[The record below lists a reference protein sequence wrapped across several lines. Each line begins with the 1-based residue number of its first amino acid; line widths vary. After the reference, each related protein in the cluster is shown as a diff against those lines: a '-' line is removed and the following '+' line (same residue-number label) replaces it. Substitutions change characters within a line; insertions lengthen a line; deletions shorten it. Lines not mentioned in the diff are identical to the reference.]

1 MEVHN
6 GGAQCRQALP
16 KGVESVSKRSPIQ
29 RKILIYR
36 LREEVLGLLVKG
48 KSYKMIA
55 DELCISY
62 DTVRAHMK
70 KIYEKLH
77 VSSMTEAVAK
87 AINKNIFGFF

>member
-1 MEVHN
+1 MLNQFQSGKPDSEEDFN
-6 GGAQCRQALP
+6 LSA
-16 KGVESVSKRSPIQ
+16 
-29 RKILIYR
+29 
-36 LREEVLGLLVKG
+36 REREVLGLLVKG

>member
-1 MEVHN
+1 
-6 GGAQCRQALP
+6 
-16 KGVESVSKRSPIQ
+16 
-29 RKILIYR
+29 
-36 LREEVLGLLVKG
+36 
-48 KSYKMIA
+48 MIA